1 MLAQHIYEDG
11 FYFGGTRD
19 YLSSKGYKPTKEEM
33 LSSSELYNILNND
46 SVTKAFEKKRFNIN
60 GKHTYLTEFKL
71 ENTAFPWQRLFDCK
85 INVSCKSAEIKM

>member
-11 FYFGGTRD
+11 LYFGGARD

-46 SVTKAFEKKRFNIN
+46 SVTKAF
-60 GKHTYLTEFKL
+60 
-71 ENTAFPWQRLFDCK
+71 
-85 INVSCKSAEIKM
+85 